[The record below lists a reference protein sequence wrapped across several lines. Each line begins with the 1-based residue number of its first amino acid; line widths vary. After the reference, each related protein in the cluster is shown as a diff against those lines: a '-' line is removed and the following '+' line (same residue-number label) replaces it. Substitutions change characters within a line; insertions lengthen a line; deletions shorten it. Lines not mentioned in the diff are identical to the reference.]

1 MIYTENYMNQKTV
14 FGTES
19 SMVGWGWNLPRDAET
34 QREREYSGSWRN
46 GDSSKTKKK
55 FVIVCGCFMGGL
67 LFKTPFYHLEN
78 HL

>member
-34 QREREYSGSWRN
+34 QRENSGSWRN

-55 FVIVCGCFMGGL
+55 FVFVLLMGGL

>member
-34 QREREYSGSWRN
+34 QRERILGHEEM
-46 GDSSKTKKK
+46 
-55 FVIVCGCFMGGL
+55 VIPPKL
-67 LFKTPFYHLEN
+67 RKSL
-78 HL
+78 

>member
-34 QREREYSGSWRN
+34 QREREFWVM
-46 GDSSKTKKK
+46 KKWW
-55 FVIVCGCFMGGL
+55 FL
-67 LFKTPFYHLEN
+67 QN
-78 HL
+78 